1 MRYDVR
7 RMRRPVPG
15 SAVLSLAACLVVGA
29 GACSTNAATA
39 DRRAARRSERDAG
52 GERPEHADVARPP
65 APRDA
70 GAHEA
75 QDAAP
80 PELDGRVV
88 LHGAEGEVSVRV
100 EVVKKRADRSRGL
113 MFREHL
119 DEDAGMIFLF
129 REPEHQ
135 TFWMHNTLIPLD
147 MIFIGSDRRVVGVAE
162 NAQPRTDRTR
172 AVDGDSQYV
181 LEVNA
186 GFARRWGIGP
196 GARVEFQEID
206 ETGVDP

>member
-1 MRYDVR
+1 MHL
-7 RMRRPVPG
+7 
-15 SAVLSLAACLVVGA
+15 AVSLGVAFALA
-29 GACSTNAATA
+29 ACSTNSATA
-39 DRRAARRSERDAG
+39 EHRGGRRAERDGGGERAARADA
-52 GERPEHADVARPP
+52 ASPP
-65 APRDA
+65 AGTDASSTVAARD
-70 GAHEA
+70 GAPA
-75 QDAAP
+75 
-80 PELDGRVV
+80 ELDGRV
-88 LHGAEGEVSVRV
+88 LLRGADGEVEVRV

-119 DEDAGMIFLF
+119 DDDAGMLFLF

-135 TFWMHNTLIPLD
+135 TFWMRNTLIPLE
-147 MIFIGSDRRVVGVAE
+147 MIFIGADRRVVGVSE
-162 NAQPRTDRTR
+162 NAQPRTDRSR

-196 GARVEFQEID
+196 GSRVEFQGID

>member
-1 MRYDVR
+1 MRFTV
-7 RMRRPVPG
+7 
-15 SAVLSLAACLVVGA
+15 SLAVALA
-29 GACSTNAATA
+29 LAACSTNSATA
-39 DRRAARRSERDAG
+39 EHRGRRRAERDGGGERAARADAAT
-52 GERPEHADVARPP
+52 RPA
-65 APRDA
+65 AP
-70 GAHEA
+70 
-75 QDAAP
+75 DAAP
-80 PELDGRVV
+80 PAAARDGAAAPELDGRVV
-88 LHGAEGEVSVRV
+88 LRGAEGEVEVRV
-100 EVVKKRADRSRGL
+100 EVVKKRAERSRGL

-119 DEDAGMIFLF
+119 DDDAGMIFLF

-135 TFWMHNTLIPLD
+135 TFWMRNTLIPLD
-147 MIFIGSDRRVVGVAE
+147 MIFIGADRRVVGVAE

-196 GARVEFQEID
+196 GSRVEFQGID

>member
-1 MRYDVR
+1 MRG
-7 RMRRPVPG
+7 PILL
-15 SAVLSLAACLVVGA
+15 AVALALA
-29 GACSTNAATA
+29 GCSTNSVSA
-39 DRRAARRSERDAG
+39 DRRGRRREARDAG
-52 GERPEHADVARPP
+52 GERAAR
-65 APRDA
+65 A
-70 GAHEA
+70 
-75 QDAAP
+75 DAAIRQASPDATP

-88 LHGAEGEVSVRV
+88 LRGADGEVEVRV
-100 EVVKKRADRSRGL
+100 EVVKTRSERSRGL
-113 MFREHL
+113 MHREHL

-135 TFWMHNTLIPLD
+135 TFWMRNTLIPLD
-147 MIFIGSDRRVVGVAE
+147 MIFIGSDRRVVGVYE

-172 AVDGDSQYV
+172 SVEGDSQYV

-196 GARVEFQEID
+196 GSRVEFRGID